1 MVQWVNVMLTLI
13 SYTRLTFWKTKVRST
28 AVHVFGTV
36 MWFVYCTFPGKRPGL
51 IKQNCSQVLQFSL
64 YILSFLGKTLNHRC
78 SMSIFSICMLIHSH
92 IAHPCC
98 AHQYNLL
105 LNLEILF
112 KGIAMTIS
120 WKLLNCFD
128 RILPNHCQHC
138 LANSC
143 ALCANLISFFCVGID
158 GLTFK

>member
-1 MVQWVNVMLTLI
+1 M
-13 SYTRLTFWKTKVRST
+13 YTRVALK
-28 AVHVFGTV
+28 
-36 MWFVYCTFPGKRPGL
+36 
-51 IKQNCSQVLQFSL
+51 FSL
-64 YILSFLGKTLNHRC
+64 YILSFLGKTLNHEC
-78 SMSIFSICMLIHSH
+78 SMSIVSICMLIHSH

-128 RILPNHCQHC
+128 RILPNHSQHC

-143 ALCANLISFFCVGID
+143 ALCANLISFFLRWEWRFKIQIVQAPCFWYVKVNGYVRVTER
-158 GLTFK
+158 LTRVKQNKTSTQVKYTWLWLSEI